1 MRAGDVDAARR
12 EWDRVFPIMRFLV
25 SGGYVTGV
33 KAALQ
38 HLGLPGGDPRAPIGR
53 LSSDRAAELTEI
65 MDAFSRAK
73 AGV

>member
-1 MRAGDVDAARR
+1 
-12 EWDRVFPIMRFLV
+12 MRFLV

-53 LSSDRAAELTEI
+53 LSDARAAELTEI
-65 MDAFSRAK
+65 MEAFSRAK